1 MTGITT
7 MDTKHKQDFLAWV
20 ERNNICVVDTLP
32 GSNLRKGMM
41 VMFTNNYGHTFGPHE
56 VLGFTPEP
64 GKYHECVYF
73 AHDAYWKPCRPD
85 QLTPVEKGG
94 EQ

>member
-1 MTGITT
+1 

-41 VMFTNNYGHTFGPHE
+41 VMFTNNYGHTFGLMRFSASPRNLANIMS
-56 VLGFTPEP
+56 VFILRTMLIGNL
-64 GKYHECVYF
+64 
-73 AHDAYWKPCRPD
+73 AD
-85 QLTPVEKGG
+85 QTN
-94 EQ
+94 